1 MYSVPEKVELRK
13 ISSNDYSGAT
23 VTEWRNSTCQQS
35 IVRSDAGL
43 VVTFQ
48 ALRILSYGKNYF
60 AHTRKMA
67 RENDDKQKEDKPP
80 GEEIDTITRLVV
92 RMQCNFCGVEK

>member
-1 MYSVPEKVELRK
+1 VYSVPEQVELRK

-23 VTEWRNSTCQQS
+23 VIKSRNSTCQHS
-35 IVRSDAGL
+35 SVRSFAGL

-60 AHTRKMA
+60 AYSRKMT
-67 RENDDKQKEDKPP
+67 RENDDKQTEDKPP

-92 RMQCNFCGVEK
+92 RM